1 MFKVLKVSAS
11 KSRTGGANINCQEIV
26 KSAVFG
32 NCNGR
37 EFIIQSDTMPS
48 EAIVG
53 TEMDVNIRY
62 ENIEYSFQKDGETVI
77 AKYTMGIPC

>member
-26 KSAVFG
+26 KHAVFG
-32 NCNGR
+32 NCNGK
-37 EFIIQSDTMPS
+37 EFIIQTDTMPN

-53 TEMDVNIRY
+53 TEIDANVIFEDVDYTFMR
-62 ENIEYSFQKDGETVI
+62 DGKQVN
-77 AKYTMGIPC
+77 AKYTRGIPC

>member
-26 KSAVFG
+26 KHSVFG

-37 EFIIQSDTMPS
+37 EFIIQSDTMPD

-53 TEMDVNIRY
+53 TEMDVNVRF
-62 ENIEYSFQKDGETVI
+62 EEVEYSFVKNGETVH
-77 AKYTMGIPC
+77 AKYTRGIPC